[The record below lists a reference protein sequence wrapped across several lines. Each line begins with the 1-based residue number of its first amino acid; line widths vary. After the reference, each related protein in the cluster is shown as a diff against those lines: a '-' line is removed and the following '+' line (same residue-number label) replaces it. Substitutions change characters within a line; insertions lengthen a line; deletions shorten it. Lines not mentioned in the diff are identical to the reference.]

1 MQKLFVTILIML
13 SIWGLKAQQQ
23 VSMEEAY
30 QKILSNNLN
39 LRGGALKIDAQKILK
54 QSAFSLDPLN
64 VSAEIGQFNSDKTD
78 HKFSVAQNFRFPG
91 FYQKQKQ
98 VFTEEWKQSLLS
110 LSLQKWQLKR
120 ELAILFNELNYLD
133 AKYALIKKADS
144 LYGVYYD
151 KAALR
156 LRKGESNI
164 LEKSTAEN
172 YKSQAHFQLLAI
184 EKDKAVAEEKLNF
197 LINDGNS
204 YTNEK
209 EAFNVQN
216 LLLPELENPQGN
228 PYVETLKQE
237 QEVQKAKTREAKAR
251 ISPNIS
257 LGYNNT
263 SLIGNQ
269 GDGAYNDGSRRFH
282 SAVIGVGL
290 PLFNKAQKLAIEAQ
304 RVNEK
309 IAENNYQQ
317 ALNNLNMQ
325 YKQYSIQYRNALK
338 ETDYFQHD
346 GLKNAE
352 LILKTANLQF
362 YNGEINYLDYVLLVN
377 QALDI
382 RNRGIDSVKK
392 LNDAVTEMNALQQTK
407 ID

>member
-13 SIWGLKAQQQ
+13 SIWGLKAQQP

-54 QSAFSLDPLN
+54 QSTFSLDPLN

-98 VFTEEWKQSLLS
+98 VFTEEWKQSLLN

-120 ELAILFNELNYLD
+120 ELAVIFNELNYLD

-156 LRKGESNI
+156 LRKGESNV

-184 EKDKAVAEEKLNF
+184 EKDKAVTEEKLNF
-197 LINDGNS
+197 LINDGSS

-209 EAFNVQN
+209 EVFTVQN
-216 LLLPELENPQGN
+216 LLLSELENPQGN

-237 QEVQKAKTREAKAR
+237 QEVQKAKTLEAKAR

-257 LGYNNT
+257 FGYNNT

-325 YKQYSIQYRNALK
+325 YKQYTIQYHNALK

-382 RNRGIDSVKK
+382 RSRGIDSVKK

>member
-13 SIWGLKAQQQ
+13 SIWGLKAQQP

-54 QSAFSLDPLN
+54 QSTFSLDPLN

-98 VFTEEWKQSLLS
+98 VFTEEWKQSLLN

-120 ELAILFNELNYLD
+120 ELAVIFNELNYLD

-156 LRKGESNI
+156 LRKGESNV

-184 EKDKAVAEEKLNF
+184 EKDKAVTEEKLNF

-209 EAFNVQN
+209 QVFNAQN
-216 LLLPELENPQGN
+216 LLLSELENPQAN

-237 QEVQKAKTREAKAR
+237 QEVQKAKTLEAKAR

-325 YKQYSIQYRNALK
+325 YKQYTIQYHNALK

>member
-13 SIWGLKAQQQ
+13 SIWGLKAQQP

-54 QSAFSLDPLN
+54 QSTFSLDPLN

-98 VFTEEWKQSLLS
+98 VFTEEWKQSLLN

-120 ELAILFNELNYLD
+120 ELAVIFNELNYLD

-156 LRKGESNI
+156 LRKGESNV

-184 EKDKAVAEEKLNF
+184 EKDKAVTEEKLNF

-209 EAFNVQN
+209 QVFNAQN
-216 LLLPELENPQGN
+216 LLLSELENPQGN

-237 QEVQKAKTREAKAR
+237 QEVQKAKTLEAKAR

-325 YKQYSIQYRNALK
+325 YKQYTIQYHNALK

-352 LILKTANLQF
+352 VILKTANLQF

>member
-1 MQKLFVTILIML
+1 ML
-13 SIWGLKAQQQ
+13 SIWGLKAQQP

-54 QSAFSLDPLN
+54 QSTFSLDPLN

-98 VFTEEWKQSLLS
+98 VFTEEWKQSLLN

-120 ELAILFNELNYLD
+120 ELAVIFNELNYLD

-156 LRKGESNI
+156 LRKGESNV

-184 EKDKAVAEEKLNF
+184 EKDKAVTEEKLNF

-209 EAFNVQN
+209 QVFNAQN
-216 LLLPELENPQGN
+216 LLLSELENPQAN

-237 QEVQKAKTREAKAR
+237 QEVQKAKTLEAKAR

-325 YKQYSIQYRNALK
+325 YKQYTIQYHNALK

-352 LILKTANLQF
+352 VILKTANLQF

>member
-13 SIWGLKAQQQ
+13 SIWGLKAQQP

-54 QSAFSLDPLN
+54 QSTFSLDPLN

-98 VFTEEWKQSLLS
+98 VFTEEWKQSLLN

-120 ELAILFNELNYLD
+120 ELAVIFNELNYLD

-156 LRKGESNI
+156 LRKGESNV

-172 YKSQAHFQLLAI
+172 YKSQAHFQLLTI
-184 EKDKAVAEEKLNF
+184 EKDKAVTEEKLNF

-209 EAFNVQN
+209 QVFNAQN
-216 LLLPELENPQGN
+216 LLLSELENPQGN

-237 QEVQKAKTREAKAR
+237 QEVQKAKTLEAKAR

-325 YKQYSIQYRNALK
+325 YKQYTIQYHNALK

-352 LILKTANLQF
+352 VILKTANLQF

>member
-1 MQKLFVTILIML
+1 ML
-13 SIWGLKAQQQ
+13 SIWGLKAQQP

-54 QSAFSLDPLN
+54 QSTFSLDPLN

-98 VFTEEWKQSLLS
+98 VFTEEWKQSLLN

-120 ELAILFNELNYLD
+120 ELAVIFNELNYLD

-156 LRKGESNI
+156 LRKGESNV

-184 EKDKAVAEEKLNF
+184 EKDKAVTEEKLNF

-209 EAFNVQN
+209 QVFNAQN
-216 LLLPELENPQGN
+216 LLLSELENPQGN

-237 QEVQKAKTREAKAR
+237 QEVQKAKTLEAKAR

-325 YKQYSIQYRNALK
+325 YKQYTIQYHNALK

-352 LILKTANLQF
+352 VILKTANLQF